1 MIESGEIPPTVFGAD
16 TNVPKLREILLKRK
30 IKWVASKTKDEETY
44 IEEDIQIP
52 VRDGITIGVRIHK
65 PATPPADGSPIF
77 VMYHGGGFCVGGVD
91 NETLLLRRWAQLG
104 GVAVNVDYRLAPEHQ
119 FPIPANDAYDAL
131 KWTAA
136 NFESL
141 GGNPKKGFF
150 VGGISAGANFAS
162 VLSLLY
168 LKEQHTPR
176 LTGVYL
182 SILPCM
188 HLEAVPEKYKHLYL
202 SREQNAEAPSLN
214 VAGMTMFGSKL
225 LATQQFSISLTST
238 SQITTT
244 QTTSQNSIHQWPSL
258 TTKTY
263 RRPSFRFAVWTLSA
277 TRLSFTSVS

>member
-1 MIESGEIPPTVFGAD
+1 MIDSGTIPPTVFGAD
-16 TNVPKLREILLKRK
+16 SNVPILREVLLQRK
-30 IKWVASKTKDEETY
+30 IKYVASKTKDVGTF
-44 IEEDIQIP
+44 IEEDIRIP
-52 VRDGITIGVRIHK
+52 VRDGTTIGVRIHK
-65 PATPPADGSPIF
+65 PANPPADGSPIF

-91 NETLLLRRWAQLG
+91 NETLLLRRWAKLG

-119 FPIPANDAYDAL
+119 FPVPAHDAYDAL

-141 GGNPKKGFF
+141 EGNPKKGFF

-168 LKEQHTPR
+168 LKEEHTPR

-188 HLEAVPEKYKHLYL
+188 DPEVVPEKYKHLYL

-214 VAGMTMFGSKL
+214 AAGMTMFGGKIV
-225 LATQQFSISLTST
+225 TIQ
-238 SQITTT
+238 
-244 QTTSQNSIHQWPSL
+244 
-258 TTKTY
+258 
-263 RRPSFRFAVWTLSA
+263 
-277 TRLSFTSVS
+277 